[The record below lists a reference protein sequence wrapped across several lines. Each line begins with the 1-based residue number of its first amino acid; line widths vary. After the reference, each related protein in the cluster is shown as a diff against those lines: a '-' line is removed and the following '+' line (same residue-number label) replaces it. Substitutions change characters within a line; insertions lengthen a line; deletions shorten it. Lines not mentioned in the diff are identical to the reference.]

1 MDLWINSRHFAQPF
15 SVLVFQF
22 ACCCCCLDAMIVVI
36 LLETPTYSAS
46 LTHSPD
52 LGSFEG
58 IEVCPPPLRLSMT
71 LENGD
76 EHLNI
81 GCFLSA
87 TSCIIISAV
96 RQNDPYWFFRSS
108 FLTIILRLQ
117 NRGILIV
124 LV

>member
-1 MDLWINSRHFAQPF
+1 MDLWINSRHFAQSF

-22 ACCCCCLDAMIVVI
+22 ACCCCCVDAMIVVI

-52 LGSFEG
+52 FGSFEG
-58 IEVCPPPLRLSMT
+58 IEVCPPPLRSSMT

-87 TSCIIISAV
+87 TSCIISPPFGTMTPIV
-96 RQNDPYWFFRSS
+96 FFDQAS
-108 FLTIILRLQ
+108 
-117 NRGILIV
+117 
-124 LV
+124 